1 MPRTFRSKAMLVVAG
16 TLLLFAPLAA
26 TPQIGDA
33 PARFAAFAVNMNR
46 GAAGSVELVI
56 NRWSSDADRDRL
68 MSVMFDK
75 GQERLLQELQKMPRM
90 GYIRTPGRVGW
101 DIHFAAHV
109 PAKDGGERIVLVTDR
124 HMGFREVA
132 NRHRSVDYPFTI
144 IELNVPKSGD
154 GDGDGKI
161 TEATRIIPDKGG
173 RIVTLENYDIQPVLL
188 TKVTRERAS

>member
-1 MPRTFRSKAMLVVAG
+1 MRTFRSKAMLVVAG
-16 TLLLFAPLAA
+16 TLLLFTPLAA
-26 TPQIGDA
+26 SAQIEDA

-46 GAAGSVELVI
+46 GSAGSVELVI

-90 GYIRTPGRVGW
+90 GYIRTPGSIGW

-132 NRHRSVDYPFTI
+132 NRNRTVDYPFTI

-154 GDGDGKI
+154 GDGKI
-161 TEATRIIPDKGG
+161 TVATRIIPDSGG

-188 TKVTRERAS
+188 TKVTRERVS

>member
-1 MPRTFRSKAMLVVAG
+1 MRTFRSKAMLVVAG

-26 TPQIGDA
+26 SPQIEDA

-46 GAAGSVELVI
+46 GSAGSVELVI

-90 GYIRTPGRVGW
+90 GYIRTPGSIGW

-132 NRHRSVDYPFTI
+132 NRNRTVDYPFTI

-154 GDGDGKI
+154 GEGKI
-161 TEATRIIPDKGG
+161 TVATKIIPDSGG
-173 RIVTLENYDIQPVLL
+173 RLVTLENYDIQPVLL
-188 TKVTRERAS
+188 TKVTRERVS

>member
-1 MPRTFRSKAMLVVAG
+1 MQRTFRSKAMLVVAG

-26 TPQIGDA
+26 SPQIEDA

-90 GYIRTPGRVGW
+90 GYLRTPGSIGW

-154 GDGDGKI
+154 GDGKI
-161 TEATRIIPDKGG
+161 TVATRIIPDRGG

-188 TKVTRERAS
+188 TKVTRERVS

>member
-1 MPRTFRSKAMLVVAG
+1 MRTFRSKAMLVVAG

-26 TPQIGDA
+26 SPQIEDA

-46 GAAGSVELVI
+46 GSAGSVELVI

-90 GYIRTPGRVGW
+90 GYIRTPGSIGW

-132 NRHRSVDYPFTI
+132 NRNRTVDYPFTI
-144 IELNVPKSGD
+144 IELNLPKSGD
-154 GDGDGKI
+154 GDGKI
-161 TEATRIIPDKGG
+161 TVATRIIPDSGG

-188 TKVTRERAS
+188 TKVTRERVS

>member
-1 MPRTFRSKAMLVVAG
+1 MQRTFRSKAMLVVAG

-26 TPQIGDA
+26 APQFEDA

-90 GYIRTPGRVGW
+90 GYIRTPGRIGW
-101 DIHFAAHV
+101 DIHFAAHM

-132 NRHRSVDYPFTI
+132 IRHRSVDYPFTI

-154 GDGDGKI
+154 GDGKI
-161 TEATRIIPDKGG
+161 TVATRIIPDKGG
-173 RIVTLENYDIQPVLL
+173 RLVTLENYDIQPVLL
-188 TKVTRERAS
+188 TKVTRERVS

>member
-1 MPRTFRSKAMLVVAG
+1 MLVVAG

-26 TPQIGDA
+26 SPQIEDA

-46 GAAGSVELVI
+46 GSAGSVELVI
-56 NRWSSDADRDRL
+56 NRWSSDADRDWL

-90 GYIRTPGRVGW
+90 GYIRTPGSIGW

-132 NRHRSVDYPFTI
+132 NRNRTVDYPFTI

-154 GDGDGKI
+154 GDGKI
-161 TEATRIIPDKGG
+161 TVATRIIPDSGG

-188 TKVTRERAS
+188 TKVTRERVS

>member
-1 MPRTFRSKAMLVVAG
+1 MRTFRSKAMLVVAG

-26 TPQIGDA
+26 SPQIEDA

-46 GAAGSVELVI
+46 GSAGSVELVI

-90 GYIRTPGRVGW
+90 GYIRTPGSIGW

-132 NRHRSVDYPFTI
+132 NRNRTVDYPFTI

-154 GDGDGKI
+154 GDGKI
-161 TEATRIIPDKGG
+161 TVATRIIPDKGG

-188 TKVTRERAS
+188 TKVTRERVS

>member
-1 MPRTFRSKAMLVVAG
+1 MRTFRSKAMLVVAG

-26 TPQIGDA
+26 SPQIEDA

-46 GAAGSVELVI
+46 GSAGTVELVI

-90 GYIRTPGRVGW
+90 GYIRTPGSIGW

-132 NRHRSVDYPFTI
+132 NRNRTVDYPFTI

-154 GDGDGKI
+154 GDGKI
-161 TEATRIIPDKGG
+161 TVATRIIPDSGG

-188 TKVTRERAS
+188 TKVTRERVS

>member
-1 MPRTFRSKAMLVVAG
+1 MRTFRSKAMLVVAG

-26 TPQIGDA
+26 SPQIEDA

-46 GAAGSVELVI
+46 GSAGSVELVI

-68 MSVMFDK
+68 MGVMFDK

-90 GYIRTPGRVGW
+90 GYIRTPGSIGW

-132 NRHRSVDYPFTI
+132 NRNRTVDYPFTI

-154 GDGDGKI
+154 GDGKI
-161 TEATRIIPDKGG
+161 TVATRIIPDSGG

-188 TKVTRERAS
+188 TKVTRERVS

>member
-1 MPRTFRSKAMLVVAG
+1 MLRTFRSKAMLVVAG
-16 TLLLFAPLAA
+16 TLLLFTPLAA
-26 TPQIGDA
+26 SPQIEDA

-46 GAAGSVELVI
+46 GSAGTVELVI

-90 GYIRTPGRVGW
+90 GYIRTPGRIGW

-154 GDGDGKI
+154 GDGKI
-161 TEATRIIPDKGG
+161 TVATRIIPDKGG

-188 TKVTRERAS
+188 TKVTRERVS

>member
-1 MPRTFRSKAMLVVAG
+1 MRTFRSKAMLVVAG

-26 TPQIGDA
+26 SPQIEDA

-46 GAAGSVELVI
+46 GSAGSVELVI
-56 NRWSSDADRDRL
+56 NRWSSDADRERL

-90 GYIRTPGRVGW
+90 GYIRTPGSIGW

-132 NRHRSVDYPFTI
+132 NRNRTVDYPFTI

-154 GDGDGKI
+154 GDGKI
-161 TEATRIIPDKGG
+161 TVATRIIPDSGG

-188 TKVTRERAS
+188 TKVTRERVS

>member
-1 MPRTFRSKAMLVVAG
+1 MRTFRSKAMLVVAG

-26 TPQIGDA
+26 SPQIEDA

-46 GAAGSVELVI
+46 GSAGSVELVI

-68 MSVMFDK
+68 MRVMFDK

-90 GYIRTPGRVGW
+90 GYLRTPGSIGW

-132 NRHRSVDYPFTI
+132 NRNRTVDYPFTI

-154 GDGDGKI
+154 GDGKI
-161 TEATRIIPDKGG
+161 TVATRIIPDSGG

-188 TKVTRERAS
+188 TKVTRERVS

>member
-1 MPRTFRSKAMLVVAG
+1 MRTFRSKAMLAVAG
-16 TLLLFAPLAA
+16 TLLLFAPLSAS
-26 TPQIGDA
+26 PRIEDA

-46 GAAGSVELVI
+46 GSAGSVELVI

-90 GYIRTPGRVGW
+90 GYIRAPGTIGW

-109 PAKDGGERIVLVTDR
+109 PAKDGGERVVLVTDR

-154 GDGDGKI
+154 GDGKI
-161 TEATRIIPDKGG
+161 TVATRIIPDSGG

-188 TKVTRERAS
+188 TKVTRERVS

>member
-1 MPRTFRSKAMLVVAG
+1 MQRTFRSKAMLVVAG
-16 TLLLFAPLAA
+16 TLLLFTPLAA
-26 TPQIGDA
+26 APQIEDA

-90 GYIRTPGRVGW
+90 GYIRTPGRIGW

-154 GDGDGKI
+154 GDGKI
-161 TEATRIIPDKGG
+161 TVATRIIPDKGG
-173 RIVTLENYDIQPVLL
+173 RLVTLENYDIQPVLL
-188 TKVTRERAS
+188 TKVTRERVS

>member
-1 MPRTFRSKAMLVVAG
+1 MRTFRSKAMLVVAG
-16 TLLLFAPLAA
+16 TLLLFTPLAA
-26 TPQIGDA
+26 SAQIEDA

-90 GYIRTPGRVGW
+90 GYIRTPGSIGW

-132 NRHRSVDYPFTI
+132 NRNRTVDYPFTI

-154 GDGDGKI
+154 GDGKI
-161 TEATRIIPDKGG
+161 TVATRIIPDSGG

-188 TKVTRERAS
+188 TKVTRERVS

>member
-1 MPRTFRSKAMLVVAG
+1 MLRTFRSKAMLVVAG

-26 TPQIGDA
+26 SPQIEDA

-90 GYIRTPGRVGW
+90 GYIRTPGSIGW

-132 NRHRSVDYPFTI
+132 NRNRTVDYPFTI

-154 GDGDGKI
+154 GDGKI
-161 TEATRIIPDKGG
+161 TVATRIIPDKGG

-188 TKVTRERAS
+188 TKVTRERVS

>member
-1 MPRTFRSKAMLVVAG
+1 MLRTFRSKAMLVVAG

-26 TPQIGDA
+26 APQIEDA

-90 GYIRTPGRVGW
+90 GYIRTPGRIGW

-154 GDGDGKI
+154 GDGKI
-161 TEATRIIPDKGG
+161 TVATRIIPDKEG

-188 TKVTRERAS
+188 TKVTRERVS

>member
-1 MPRTFRSKAMLVVAG
+1 MLQTFRSKAMLVVAG

-26 TPQIGDA
+26 SPQIEDA

-46 GAAGSVELVI
+46 GSAGSVELVI

-90 GYIRTPGRVGW
+90 GYIRTPGSIGW

-132 NRHRSVDYPFTI
+132 NRNRTVDYPFTI

-154 GDGDGKI
+154 GDGKI
-161 TEATRIIPDKGG
+161 TVATRIIPDSDG

-188 TKVTRERAS
+188 TKVTRERVS